1 MGLMNDDD
9 SVTGGSLYGCASSS
23 VGDVSASGSGSG
35 AAGGDTQQNV
45 DPQTALVSAA
55 ELVANPSGLL
65 SDVFPSDPR
74 QSKLPMPLAVLGLCV
89 VGMIWAN
96 WVEGGRK
103 WKS

>member
-9 SVTGGSLYGCASSS
+9 SVTGGSLYGCASASAGS
-23 VGDVSASGSGSG
+23 PSEVSSGS
-35 AAGGDTQQNV
+35 AGGNDSPV

-55 ELVANPSGLL
+55 ELVANPAALL
-65 SDVFPSDPR
+65 SDIFPSDPS

-96 WVEGGRK
+96 WAEGGRK
-103 WKS
+103 S

>member
-1 MGLMNDDD
+1 MGLMNDDAD
-9 SVTGGSLYGCASSS
+9 VTGGSLYGCAAPQK
-23 VGDVSASGSGSG
+23 SAVPGGTSQNPTDSGPS
-35 AAGGDTQQNV
+35 V

-65 SDVFPSDPR
+65 SDVFPSDPS

-96 WVEGGRK
+96 WVEGKAG
-103 WKS
+103 KS